1 MPVHRF
7 LLRRR
12 WLQLLDGST
21 VATAEAAQSSVG
33 TAATLVTPV
42 STRQGTTASS
52 ALAATAAATEPAAT
66 LATPVSTRQGSTASS
81 ALAATT
87 LAAAL
92 AATKPAATIPTA
104 LSAAAL
110 ATATVATVATP
121 APLAAAHATTGTA
134 PALAAAASV
143 AACSRWR
150 VHATA
155 TFAAAALCPSQL
167 QRELL
172 CHCRSRGSRLRF
184 TCQLCRRGTER
195 DARRA
200 PNAEFVN
207 RHGDHHRHSTHCVSN
222 ASRWRQQHE

>member
-87 LAAAL
+87 H
-92 AATKPAATIPTA
+92 AATKPAEIGR
-104 LSAAAL
+104 
-110 ATATVATVATP
+110 
-121 APLAAAHATTGTA
+121 AH
-134 PALAAAASV
+134 V
-143 AACSRWR
+143 
-150 VHATA
+150 
-155 TFAAAALCPSQL
+155 
-167 QRELL
+167 
-172 CHCRSRGSRLRF
+172 
-184 TCQLCRRGTER
+184 
-195 DARRA
+195 
-200 PNAEFVN
+200 
-207 RHGDHHRHSTHCVSN
+207 
-222 ASRWRQQHE
+222 